1 MAHESGAHR
10 LLAIDQLSSRPRVP
24 SLRHLGDLRVRRLT
38 CRDQD
43 LAVAFAQL
51 TYRESLR
58 DIEACLR
65 SLQGKLCHLGFR
77 GQVARS
83 TLADANKSRD
93 WRIFADFAHR
103 LVATPRGFYV
113 REPMG
118 VDLEQIL
125 HALDSTT
132 YLSVSSA
139 VSVGPG
145 SGEAKLPSKNCR
157 KCQPT
162 DSLRLLTGQP

>member
-1 MAHESGAHR
+1 MNQGRTVFS
-10 LLAIDQLSSRPRVP
+10 QLISFLPDRDFRRCVE
-24 SLRHLGDLRVRRLT
+24 RYQDDLRLRGFT
-38 CRDQD
+38 CWDQY
-43 LAVAFAQL
+43 LAMAFAQL

-58 DIEACLR
+58 DVEACLG

-77 GQVARS
+77 GKVARS

-103 LVATPRGFYV
+103 LVATPRGLHV

-118 VDLEQIL
+118 VELDQSL

-132 YLSVSSA
+132 SVSVSSA
-139 VSVGPG
+139 VSVGPR
-145 SGEAKLPSKNCR
+145 SGEAKLPSRIAVNANQLILFDC
-157 KCQPT
+157 
-162 DSLRLLTGQP
+162 

>member
-1 MAHESGAHR
+1 MAHERGAHR

-24 SLRHLGDLRVRRLT
+24 SLGRASSGRPAGTTPHLLGSGSGVGLRPVDLS
-38 CRDQD
+38 
-43 LAVAFAQL
+43 
-51 TYRESLR
+51 RELG

-65 SLQGKLCHLGFR
+65 SLLGKLCHLGFR

-83 TLADANKSRD
+83 KLADANKSRD

-103 LVATPRGFYV
+103 LVATPRGLHV

-118 VDLEQIL
+118 VELDQSL

-132 YLSVSSA
+132 SVSVSSA

-145 SGEAKLPSKNCR
+145 SGEAKLPSRIAVNGNQLILFDC
-157 KCQPT
+157 
-162 DSLRLLTGQP
+162 